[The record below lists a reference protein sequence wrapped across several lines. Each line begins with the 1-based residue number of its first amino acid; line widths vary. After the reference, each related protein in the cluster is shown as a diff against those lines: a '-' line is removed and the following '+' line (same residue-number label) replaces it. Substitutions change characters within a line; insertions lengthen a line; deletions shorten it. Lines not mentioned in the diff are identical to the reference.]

1 MAAVENFL
9 GNQFLTKAN
18 ILDNKNNQS
27 VAMKSSWKKD
37 SLSAN
42 QAQDIG
48 AFRIEI
54 KTQI

>member
-18 ILDNKNNQS
+18 ILDNKKVCNQS
-27 VAMKSSWKKD
+27 VAMKSSWKKG

-42 QAQDIG
+42 QAQDILVLL
-48 AFRIEI
+48 EL
-54 KTQI
+54 K